1 VKGSVAKSRHHSHY
15 PEPQGDVEPKP
26 ATMMSLLSKSVPA
39 FSDVVPAVL
48 IPGAAILAILFGIW
62 TWYRVSAVTVGGT
75 RGAGRPGNGREY
87 LLEEEEQRGEDDV
100 RA

>member
-1 VKGSVAKSRHHSHY
+1 
-15 PEPQGDVEPKP
+15 
-26 ATMMSLLSKSVPA
+26 MSLLSKSVPV

-48 IPGAAILAILFGIW
+48 IPSAAILAILFGIW

-100 RA
+100 RASHSPTCLVLTVEQSIYVHYFAGLKL